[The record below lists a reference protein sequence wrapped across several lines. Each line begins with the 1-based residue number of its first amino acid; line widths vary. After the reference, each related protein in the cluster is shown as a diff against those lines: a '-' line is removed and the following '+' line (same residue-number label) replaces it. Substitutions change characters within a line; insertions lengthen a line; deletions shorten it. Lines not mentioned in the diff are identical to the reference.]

1 MVNANRLR
9 VIGTIVLVC
18 GLAGA
23 YLFYWRET
31 RSAVPT
37 IDDLLPGYSE
47 KRARQTAIVMGNL
60 VVTLLGWADALKEP
74 STQALIMAGASVLV
88 AFGCF
93 RIASLLDQPAD
104 ESHAPRP
111 REG

>member
-1 MVNANRLR
+1 MNANRLR

-31 RSAVPT
+31 RSSVPT
-37 IDDLLPGYSE
+37 IDELLPGYSE
-47 KRARQTAIVMGNL
+47 KRARQTAIVMGSL

-74 STQALIMAGASVLV
+74 TTQAVIMAATSVLV

-93 RIASLLDQPAD
+93 RVASLLD
-104 ESHAPRP
+104 RP
-111 REG
+111 GDGR